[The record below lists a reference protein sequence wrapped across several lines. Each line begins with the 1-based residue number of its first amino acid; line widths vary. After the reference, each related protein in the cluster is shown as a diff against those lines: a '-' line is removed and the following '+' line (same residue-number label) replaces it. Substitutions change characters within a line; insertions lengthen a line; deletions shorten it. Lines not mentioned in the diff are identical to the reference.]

1 MSIKTTLCALILLLA
16 AATANAQAIEGDWQ
30 GTLAIGPV
38 ALRLVLHLSRAANG
52 GLAATLDSPDQGA
65 RGMAATTVSL
75 TDSTLKFEVASIGG
89 AYEGT
94 ANADRT
100 AITGTWRQLG
110 MSAPLNLTR
119 APAAS
124 AVKRVPKPSDIDGGW
139 EGTLNAGIALRLVL
153 HITTFEDGMT
163 ATLDSP
169 DQRAF
174 GIPATSV
181 SRSGSV
187 LQFEMKQIAGSF
199 KGTLDSGLTLIRG
212 DWTQLGNTVPL
223 ELKRLPKNP

>member
-1 MSIKTTLCALILLLA
+1 MKTTLCALVLYLA
-16 AATANAQAIEGDWQ
+16 TAVTANAQAIEGDWQ

-38 ALRLVLHLSRAANG
+38 ALRLVVHLTRAANG

-65 RGMAATTVSL
+65 KDMAATSVSL
-75 TDSTLKFEVASIGG
+75 TESTLKFEVSSIGG

-94 ANADRT
+94 ANAART

-139 EGTLNAGIALRLVL
+139 EGTLNAGLALRLVL

-174 GIPATSV
+174 GIPATSI

-199 KGTLDSGLTLIRG
+199 KGTLDTGLTSIRG
-212 DWTQLGNTVPL
+212 DWTQLGNTLPL
-223 ELKRLPKNP
+223 EFKRLPKNP